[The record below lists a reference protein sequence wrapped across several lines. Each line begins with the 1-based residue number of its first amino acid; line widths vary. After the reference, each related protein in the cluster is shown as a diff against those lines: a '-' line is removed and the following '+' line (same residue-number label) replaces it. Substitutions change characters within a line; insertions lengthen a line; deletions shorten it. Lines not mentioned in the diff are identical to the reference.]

1 MSRLA
6 HLAMYTEA
14 STANPLGNRPF
25 QFWLQNPATA
35 PRSAPNMSGYYP
47 SAFVVPTPGNIT
59 MRSQANVL
67 AGLGYGGLTGLGQAA
82 PAPPSILSVLSDPD
96 TLQTLLLGGAAIALL
111 WALKSG
117 RKRRR

>member
-67 AGLGYGGLTGLGQAA
+67 AGLGQAA